1 MANDVPLLKTGGWK
15 MLWSSLQRATRESLK
30 SIGQCVV
37 TSVVGKLLESTLAD
51 KIYMNLDRQGLIRE
65 SQLSFV
71 HKRSCLMN
79 LIEFFGDATKKVDE
93 GRVVLVYVDFSK
105 AFDQILLGRLLW
117 KVGSWHPMRAS
128 HLGRKLAS

>member
-1 MANDVPLLKTGGWK
+1 MVANDVPLLKTGGWK

-51 KIYMNLDRQGLIRE
+51 KIYMHLDRQGLIRE

-79 LIEFFGDATKKVDE
+79 LD
-93 GRVVLVYVDFSK
+93 
-105 AFDQILLGRLLW
+105 
-117 KVGSWHPMRAS
+117 
-128 HLGRKLAS
+128 